1 MVVIKRNEA
10 GRFRLLGMLA
20 CVLSVIV
27 IYWSVTYFSASPFRQ
42 VLAVAGLIA
51 AIVTLVFSVL
61 LQVGFPRRSQVV
73 LFNREGDM
81 IIAINQ
87 LHETFKLRF
96 LRDVLSDQC
105 STFSDEDRVRWKDL
119 ESEGF
124 YPVLYVK
131 QPRKV
136 LIQRYCSIMF
146 DDIFAV
152 DLSNRWDHWD
162 CSDTAEPTFATR
174 ESPPLRNWKGM
185 PKDNPA

>member
-10 GRFRLLGMLA
+10 GRFKVLAMLA
-20 CVLSVIV
+20 CVLSVLV
-27 IYWSVTYFSASPFRQ
+27 AFWSVTQFSSGSFQQ
-42 VLAVAGLIA
+42 VLAIVGLLVAVAALIYSVVILIGLP
-51 AIVTLVFSVL
+51 
-61 LQVGFPRRSQVV
+61 QRSQVV

-81 IIAINQ
+81 IIAINR

-105 STFSDEDRVRWKDL
+105 SSFSDEDRARWKDI
-119 ESEGF
+119 EQEGL

-131 QPRKV
+131 NPRKI

-162 CSDTAEPTFATR
+162 CRNTAEPTFSTR

-185 PKDNPA
+185 PKDHPA